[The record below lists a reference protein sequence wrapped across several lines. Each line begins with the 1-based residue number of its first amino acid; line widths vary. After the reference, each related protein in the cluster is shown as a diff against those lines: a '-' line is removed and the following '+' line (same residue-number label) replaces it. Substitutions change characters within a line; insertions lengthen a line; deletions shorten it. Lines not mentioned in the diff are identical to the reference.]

1 MLANNLVLL
10 IDDEPDILEAL
21 SETLTLEG
29 FSVIAER
36 GAQAALPH
44 LSGRFAGVVVSDL
57 RMPGMDGVRLL
68 QHVQGIDPG
77 IPLIIVT
84 GHGDV
89 PRAVEAMRLG
99 AFDFVEKPVD
109 PKYLI
114 AMVLSA
120 LAQRRAVL
128 NNRKSVGGAVQRD
141 IETVIIGHSTLIE
154 ALRTRVLAIA
164 RADVDVLVYGETG
177 TGKELVSR
185 CLHDFGP
192 RAAAPFVALNCGAL
206 PAETIASELFG
217 HEAGAFTGAVKRR
230 IGKIEHASEGT
241 IFLDEIESLP
251 LNLQTQFLRALQE
264 RVIERLG
271 SNELIPVDFRV
282 IAATK
287 VDLRKAADEGRF
299 REDLFYRLNV
309 AEVHIPPLRKR
320 PEDVLMLFHHFVMR
334 AATARRQE
342 PPRVPTSLVSDL
354 VSDPWRGNVRELRN
368 RAERFAAGLLDPSVA
383 AADTPALPAEG
394 ALSDQLEVFERTA
407 ILRAISEARGNISA
421 TARTL
426 GMPRKRLYLRMQKLG
441 IETGSKPDDL

>member
-36 GAQAALPH
+36 DAQAALPH

-120 LAQRRAVL
+120 LAQRRDVL
-128 NNRKSVGGAVQRD
+128 NNRMSAGGAVQRD
-141 IETVIIGHSTLIE
+141 IETVIIGHSQLIE
-154 ALRTRVLAIA
+154 PLRTRALAIA
-164 RADVDVLVYGETG
+164 RSDDDASVHSGTG
-177 TGKELVSR
+177 TGKDHAAR
-185 CLHDFGP
+185 CLDDCGP

-206 PAETIASELFG
+206 PAETIARELFE
-217 HEAGAFTGAVKRR
+217 HEAGAFAGAVKRR
-230 IGKIEHASEGT
+230 IGKIEHAS
-241 IFLDEIESLP
+241 
-251 LNLQTQFLRALQE
+251 
-264 RVIERLG
+264 
-271 SNELIPVDFRV
+271 
-282 IAATK
+282 
-287 VDLRKAADEGRF
+287 
-299 REDLFYRLNV
+299 
-309 AEVHIPPLRKR
+309 
-320 PEDVLMLFHHFVMR
+320 
-334 AATARRQE
+334 
-342 PPRVPTSLVSDL
+342 
-354 VSDPWRGNVRELRN
+354 
-368 RAERFAAGLLDPSVA
+368 
-383 AADTPALPAEG
+383 
-394 ALSDQLEVFERTA
+394 
-407 ILRAISEARGNISA
+407 
-421 TARTL
+421 
-426 GMPRKRLYLRMQKLG
+426 
-441 IETGSKPDDL
+441 

>member
-1 MLANNLVLL
+1 MPPNDAVVL

-21 SETLTLEG
+21 GETLTLEG

-36 GAQAALPH
+36 SAEAGLCH
-44 LSGRFAGVVVSDL
+44 LSAEFAGAVVSDL
-57 RMPGMDGVRLL
+57 RMPGMDGLRLL
-68 QHVQGIDPG
+68 QHVQRIDPR
-77 IPLIIVT
+77 IPLIIIT

-99 AFDFVEKPVD
+99 AFDFIEKPVD
-109 PKYLI
+109 PQYLI
-114 AMVLSA
+114 SMVASA
-120 LAQRRAVL
+120 LALRRVVL
-128 NNRKSVGGAVQRD
+128 NDRRPAGRTAPKD
-141 IETVIIGHSTLIE
+141 IARVIVGHSKSIE
-154 ALRTRVLAIA
+154 ELRARVLSTA
-164 RADVDVLVYGETG
+164 RADVDTLVYGETG

-230 IGKIEHASEGT
+230 IGKIEHASRGT

-282 IAATK
+282 VAATK
-287 VDLRKAADEGRF
+287 IDLRKAADEGRF
-299 REDLFYRLNV
+299 REDLLYRLNV
-309 AEVHIPPLRKR
+309 AEIHIPPLRKR
-320 PEDVLMLFHHFVMR
+320 REDVPMLFHHFVMR
-334 AATARRQE
+334 AAAARGQE
-342 PPRVPTSLVSDL
+342 PPRVPAALISELA
-354 VSDPWRGNVRELRN
+354 SDPWRGNVRELRN
-368 RAERFAAGLLDPSVA
+368 RAERFVAGLPDASITTAHGSA
-383 AADTPALPAEG
+383 APPERALADEM
-394 ALSDQLEVFERTA
+394 EVFERAA
-407 ILRAISEARGNISA
+407 ILRAISEAKGNISA
-421 TARTL
+421 TARIL

-441 IETGSKPDDL
+441 IETGIKPDDL